1 MHRNLKL
8 STISVAITS
17 MKVSSL
23 ISSFLFLKSTSS
35 MLVLLML
42 CTRLLIWHQSIWFSV
57 TFLYRL
63 IATCFFQPNFQTAFY
78 TISMFPNQLTSVGMK
93 WFKFYSLNG
102 RSKNIEW
109 QCHPPRCAAQ
119 GNENLEDSIPPQPGN
134 KNLGWMYGHDFSRGS
149 NMPMILILNLKQCQI
164 TLKHGI
170 MWPQQNCTPT
180 HL

>member
-1 MHRNLKL
+1 M
-8 STISVAITS
+8 
-17 MKVSSL
+17 SS
-23 ISSFLFLKSTSS
+23 
-35 MLVLLML
+35 
-42 CTRLLIWHQSIWFSV
+42 
-57 TFLYRL
+57 
-63 IATCFFQPNFQTAFY
+63 
-78 TISMFPNQLTSVGMK
+78 
-93 WFKFYSLNG
+93 
-102 RSKNIEW
+102 
-109 QCHPPRCAAQ
+109 PRCAAQ